1 MLARLTHSRRAP
13 VLPQFFVVLSVL
25 QVGSD
30 GSSWVPGFFDR
41 NSYQEYLS
49 GWGKSIV
56 VGRARIG
63 GIPMGVINVETRLSE
78 QVKERRLL
86 VVTIL
91 CGGCGWCWL
100 RACAP
105 GHAWP
110 GRRKLEQ

>member
-1 MLARLTHSRRAP
+1 MSYIYTYICVSLLAVR
-13 VLPQFFVVLSVL
+13 L

-63 GIPMGVINVETRLSE
+63 GISMGVINVETRLSE
-78 QVKERRLL
+78 QVNGTCVVMLNRFSCLL
-86 VVTIL
+86 
-91 CGGCGWCWL
+91 WL
-100 RACAP
+100 RFPCSSLLFVPPTYGTLVA
-105 GHAWP
+105 GD
-110 GRRKLEQ
+110 G

>member
-1 MLARLTHSRRAP
+1 MELVEMMACVRFFRTRRVIFLSQVPMSPLFLLVCIHRFML
-13 VLPQFFVVLSVL
+13 F

-41 NSYQEYLS
+41 GSYQEYLS

-78 QVKERRLL
+78 QVNGA
-86 VVTIL
+86 
-91 CGGCGWCWL
+91 CGGGGDCCVVVV
-100 RACAP
+100 
-105 GHAWP
+105 
-110 GRRKLEQ
+110 